1 MSLVLGLD
9 TGGTFTD
16 AALLD
21 KQNRIVL
28 ATAKALTTRAD
39 LSVGV
44 GKAIEAVLAEWGGDA
59 AAISRVTL
67 STTLATNS
75 VVEGVGGRVALVL
88 IGFDADVLNRAGLGA
103 AINQDPVLQ
112 IAGGHKPDGSEQAVL
127 DIKALTAELTEL
139 DGQVSSFAV
148 AGHFATRNPG
158 HEKAVRDH
166 LSQTTGLPVTC
177 SHELSNALGGPRRA
191 LTTVLNARLISLLD
205 RLIKSTSLQIEQLGL
220 NCALMVVKGDGTLLQ
235 ADYARTRPV

>member
-1 MSLVLGLD
+1 MGRMSLVLGLD

-21 KQNRIVL
+21 KQSRTVL

-44 GKAIEAVLAEWGGDA
+44 GKAIETVLSEWGGDA
-59 AAISRVTL
+59 AAISRVNL

-127 DIKALTAELTEL
+127 DITALTAELTEL

-148 AGHFATRNPG
+148 AGHFATRNPV

-177 SHELSNALGGPRRA
+177 RHEAKKQM
-191 LTTVLNARLISLLD
+191 RLLWD
-205 RLIKSTSLQIEQLGL
+205 
-220 NCALMVVKGDGTLLQ
+220 
-235 ADYARTRPV
+235 